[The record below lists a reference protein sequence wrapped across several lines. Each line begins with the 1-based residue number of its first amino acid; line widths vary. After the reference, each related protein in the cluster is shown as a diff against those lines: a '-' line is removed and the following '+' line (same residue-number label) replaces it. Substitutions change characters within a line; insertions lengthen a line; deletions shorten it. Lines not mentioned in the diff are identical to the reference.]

1 MKNAGL
7 GATGIAALG
16 LVLVLGAC
24 AGFPRAPGPAAS
36 ADAASGAS
44 EAANN
49 AAAADGYQLGKPRIY
64 APAEIQEYQ
73 GSRLA
78 PASAYPDLGID
89 GTKVLDPGTWRLEV
103 SGLVARPSSLSYPQ
117 VLALPQAQKLVTL
130 HCVEGWAETSLWSG
144 PALDEVLE
152 AAGPLPAATTVIFEA
167 ADGYSTS
174 LPLALVRDLHLILG
188 ARINGIELPAAR
200 GFPLRLVAESRYGY
214 KWIKWLTR
222 IRLTDDPSYR
232 GTWESLGYS
241 IDGEVGGVRRDP
253 LPPPTDP
260 KVR

>member
-1 MKNAGL
+1 MRASAL
-7 GATGIAALG
+7 GATRIATLGLG
-16 LVLVLGAC
+16 LVLALGAC
-24 AGFPRAPGPAAS
+24 AGFPKATGP
-36 ADAASGAS
+36 ADAASAAS

-49 AAAADGYQLGKPRIY
+49 AAAADGYELGKPRVY
-64 APAEIQEYQ
+64 APAEIREYQ

-89 GTKVLDPGTWRLEV
+89 GTKVVDIGSWRLEV
-103 SGLVARPSSLSYPQ
+103 TGLVARPLGLAYPE

-144 PALDEVLE
+144 PALDELLE
-152 AAGPLPAATTVIFEA
+152 TAGPLPGATTVVFEA

-174 LPLALVRDLHLILG
+174 LPLTLVRDLHLILG

-222 IRLTDDPSYR
+222 IRLSDDPGYR
-232 GTWESLGYS
+232 GTWETLGYS
-241 IDGEVGGVRRDP
+241 IDGEVGGARRDP